1 MKNLFLIC
9 AYLQVEIF
17 FYIQI
22 NNLGKELVNDVSHVL
37 HLMTGAE
44 QRVTSAYHPQSSAL
58 LECQNH
64 KIKNAMI
71 MILDQKPGQSRFI
84 IEVILFAH
92 RLNCLWSSKYSHILF
107 YVQATTS
114 FTCRLEI
121 FVDWTLSLKVHLTL
135 SIKTYLKLCCCQQTW

>member
-17 FYIQI
+17 CYIQI

-37 HLMTGAE
+37 HLMTGTE

-58 LECQNH
+58 LECQHH

-92 RLNCLWSSKYSHILF
+92 RLNCL
-107 YVQATTS
+107 
-114 FTCRLEI
+114 
-121 FVDWTLSLKVHLTL
+121 
-135 SIKTYLKLCCCQQTW
+135 